1 MSNTTSRKIKATN
14 KRPSNDFNTD
24 PNDSGNDEVY
34 LKKHK
39 TDNNYTNE
47 NEDDIESQD
56 QQSPLNNQSNASLPS
71 SNNSSSKKYAKTGGN
86 NYTLMLTEGE
96 DDHEL
101 QNHHPQRSPLYDQSN
116 TLSPSNNNS
125 TSKKYAKAG
134 GNNYI
139 MLTENEDD
147 YEPRNH
153 HPQQSPSPSK
163 HNLRLNNQPNIS
175 LSNKKVDR
183 ESNISSPLNSSP
195 FLNNNSLQFLMNN
208 GNTTPT
214 FSASDPQHTPLINQQ
229 SNNNIMTIL
238 ATFAQMITAASLT
251 VTQPNALNNAPSDII
266 PSRSSNTTLSTPS
279 NTTPSNT
286 TPSNTMIA
294 SIAPANQLAN
304 LFIDECKTLFLRI
317 RKPTPELILAL
328 ARNCANHLGV
338 TLNASDAKNKGRGWF
353 STWRTR
359 LYDECLEISFDFI
372 DRYG

>member
-1 MSNTTSRKIKATN
+1 
-14 KRPSNDFNTD
+14 
-24 PNDSGNDEVY
+24 
-34 LKKHK
+34 
-39 TDNNYTNE
+39 
-47 NEDDIESQD
+47 
-56 QQSPLNNQSNASLPS
+56 
-71 SNNSSSKKYAKTGGN
+71 
-86 NYTLMLTEGE
+86 
-96 DDHEL
+96 
-101 QNHHPQRSPLYDQSN
+101 
-116 TLSPSNNNS
+116 
-125 TSKKYAKAG
+125 
-134 GNNYI
+134 
-139 MLTENEDD
+139 
-147 YEPRNH
+147 
-153 HPQQSPSPSK
+153 
-163 HNLRLNNQPNIS
+163 
-175 LSNKKVDR
+175 
-183 ESNISSPLNSSP
+183 
-195 FLNNNSLQFLMNN
+195 MNN

-229 SNNNIMTIL
+229 SNNNIMMIL

-294 SIAPANQLAN
+294 STAPANQLAN

-338 TLNASDAKNKGRGWF
+338 TLNTSDAKNKGRGWF

-372 DRYG
+372 DRYGCTASKLPNEIQLRKFISKDDVINVFEPQLRKVKRDELVTNYDSWSLLKDYIADVVLLMIKHYTIINITHTQYEAATVTTNDQTAWRRLILTKLHDLDRKTIDVEVVCEGGTTFAKEIDIKAFMNW